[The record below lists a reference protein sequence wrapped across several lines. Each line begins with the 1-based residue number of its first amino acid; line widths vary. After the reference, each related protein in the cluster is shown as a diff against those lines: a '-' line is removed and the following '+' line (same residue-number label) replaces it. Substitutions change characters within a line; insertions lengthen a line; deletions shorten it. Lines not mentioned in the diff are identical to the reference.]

1 VGESKKK
8 SRLQDREDVA
18 MEEENCSSTS
28 QECQEQEEVL
38 IQSCDASSAK
48 PGEGTVGERRL
59 SKNKRLK

>member
-1 VGESKKK
+1 M
-8 SRLQDREDVA
+8 QDREDVA

-48 PGEGTVGERRL
+48 PGEGMVGERRL